1 MNHSHHDHS
10 HKTQMYTCPM
20 HPEVTKP
27 QKGKCPKCGMDLVP
41 VGETEAAKEANHIHD
56 HDKHLQQTKGASQ
69 ALHTEH
75 AGHGNHTAHDAH
87 AGHDKHEG
95 HHTHD
100 FLKRFWICLIITIP
114 VLALSHMIQQWFGF
128 HFAFTGD
135 KYVLLF
141 LGSVIYFYGGMPFF
155 KGMVSEI
162 KHSAMGMMT
171 LVAIAISVAYLYSV
185 AVVFGLEGMDFF
197 WELATLIDIM
207 LLGHWIEMRSTM
219 AASNALQ
226 SLVALLPSTVHV
238 ERNGIVTDVDVKEL
252 KTDDIAVIKPGEKIP
267 ADGVVVDGSSY
278 VNEMV
283 LTGESVPVKKEVE
296 AKVIAGALN
305 GDGSLKVKVTG
316 TGADSYLSKV
326 IRLVQ
331 SAQSAKSTTQ
341 NLADRVAKWLTIIS
355 IFVGVA
361 TFIVWYTNHDLAFAL
376 ERMVTVMVTSCPHA
390 LGVAIPLVVAIST
403 TASAT
408 HGLLIRNR
416 TAFENARKLTTI
428 IFDKTGT
435 LTKGSHEVQ
444 KVISAGNYSSDEI
457 LQYVAAVQQQ
467 SEHYIARGIIRTL
480 KEKNLELWKATDF
493 KYMQGIGVAGIV
505 NGKKVVAGGPNYFT
519 QEKKVIPEL
528 PKEIDQNTETVTY
541 VLIDDELAGFITLAD
556 TIRETAAE
564 AIAQLKA
571 MNIKSYLLTGDNDK
585 IASSVAAKL
594 KMDGYFANVLPH
606 EKLDKIKEF
615 QAKGEVVAMTGDGV
629 NDAPA
634 LAQADVG
641 IAVGSGTDVAAETAD
656 IILVN
661 SDPKDVVQMIEF
673 GRKTY
678 RKMIQNLGWA
688 VGYNVIA
695 IPLAA
700 GVLYPAF
707 MLSPAMGA
715 VLMSLSTVVVAIN
728 AKLLKLK

>member
-1 MNHSHHDHS
+1 MEHSHH
-10 HKTQMYTCPM
+10 
-20 HPEVTKP
+20 HPEKNVEPSQHSASHTN
-27 QKGKCPKCGMDLVP
+27 M
-41 VGETEAAKEANHIHD
+41 EM
-56 HDKHLQQTKGASQ
+56 HDKHA
-69 ALHTEH
+69 
-75 AGHGNHTAHDAH
+75 
-87 AGHDKHEG
+87 G
-95 HHTHD
+95 HHTGD
-100 FLKRFWICLIITIP
+100 FLKRFWICLILTIP
-114 VLALSHMIQQWFGF
+114 VLVLSHMIQQWFRF
-128 HFAFTGD
+128 QINFKGD
-135 KYVLLF
+135 NYILLF

-155 KGMVSEI
+155 KGMISEI
-162 KHSAMGMMT
+162 KDKAIGMMT
-171 LVAIAISVAYLYSV
+171 LVAIAISVAFFYSV
-185 AVVFGLEGMDFF
+185 AVVFGLQGMDFF

-207 LLGHWIEMRSTM
+207 LLGHWLEMRSTM

-226 SLVALLPSTVHV
+226 SLVALLPSIVHL
-238 ERNGIVTDVDVKEL
+238 ERNGTVTDVDVKEL
-252 KTDDIAVIKPGEKIP
+252 KKDDIAIIKPGEKIP
-267 ADGVVVDGSSY
+267 ADGVVVEGSSY
-278 VNEMV
+278 VNESV
-283 LTGESVPVKKEVE
+283 LTGESVPVKKEND
-296 AKVIAGALN
+296 AKVIAGAIN
-305 GDGSLKVKVTG
+305 GDGSLKIRVTG
-316 TGADSYLSKV
+316 TGEDSYLNK
-326 IRLVQ
+326 IITLVQ
-331 SAQSAKSTTQ
+331 SAQNAKSNTQ
-341 NLADRVAKWLTIIS
+341 NLADKVAKWLTIIS
-355 IFVGVA
+355 IVVGVA
-361 TFIVWYTNHDLAFAL
+361 TFIVWYANHDLAFAL

-403 TASAT
+403 TASAM

-444 KVISAGNYSSDEI
+444 KVISQSDKYSCDDI

-467 SEHYIARGIIRTL
+467 SEHYIARGILRKL
-480 KEKNLELWKATDF
+480 KEKNLQLKQSSDF
-493 KYMQGIGVAGIV
+493 KYLQGIGVSGIV

-519 QEKKVIPEL
+519 QANKPVPAI

-556 TIRETAAE
+556 TIRETSAE
-564 AIAQLKA
+564 AIAQLKT

-585 IASSVAAKL
+585 IASAVAAKL
-594 KMDGYFANVLPH
+594 KMEGYFANVLPH
-606 EKLDKIKEF
+606 EKLGKLKEF

-661 SDPKDVVQMIEF
+661 SDPKDVVQMIDF

-678 RKMIQNLGWA
+678 RKMIQNLAWA

-700 GVLYPAF
+700 GVLYPTF

-715 VLMSLSTVVVAIN
+715 VLMSLSTVIVAIN
-728 AKLLKLK
+728 ARLLKLK